1 MNPSTNTPP
10 PRTANTPTPHYD
22 AWLADL
28 RTLADY
34 HGAIT
39 DLAHFVAHRY
49 GKEMKNVRPV
59 ISKIL
64 KAQRTASPEYLLI
77 IQQWMTTHRT
87 DGTQH

>member
-1 MNPSTNTPP
+1 MNPPPKTPDAQKNLTYYP
-10 PRTANTPTPHYD
+10 

-39 DLAHFVAHRY
+39 DLARFVASKR
-49 GKEMKNVRPV
+49 GKTMENTRPT

-64 KAQRTASPEYLLI
+64 KGQRAASPEYLLI
-77 IQQWMTTHRT
+77 IQQWMTSQRT